1 MRHSRVS
8 PEGQSMGN
16 LIARLAWLG
25 CKRLEALGL
34 DGVKAPRLR
43 AEMCK
48 SCACKPNSVPN
59 GCFQTQMDFLKS
71 VADGKGFLCHAPSDG
86 RVCAGWVNARAE
98 IVANP
103 LPKEIIA
110 LLNKWEYSPADE
122 IKEPKP

>member
-1 MRHSRVS
+1 
-8 PEGQSMGN
+8 MGN
-16 LIARLAWLG
+16 LVARLALVG
-25 CKRLEALGL
+25 RKRLEAVGL
-34 DGVKAPRLR
+34 AGLEAPRLR

-103 LPKEIIA
+103 LPQEIIG
-110 LLNKWEYSPADE
+110 LLNKWEYSPPDE